1 MKRKKIIEENKS
13 TQYHIRK
20 KVTEELSRCIECNRC
35 LEQCPIVDEKIQIS
49 DLNKVT
55 KAKKDPSKIISDFIF
70 SCFQCGHCVP
80 VCPVHLH
87 RDQMMLLLKHNFKK
101 NKPWS
106 YRRYLLIRGP
116 HLSIL
121 RRILQKGFIFIR
133 KLKQRDLSS
142 LMETVPSENEDL
154 LFYPGCYIYSPQTIQ
169 ITLKLLD
176 HVGNPYGVL
185 GGLTTCCGVPQ
196 LLQGE
201 FDLADEYFK
210 NLLEQ
215 IQRIN
220 PKRIITNCAEC
231 LEALIIIKE
240 RYHQEYQV
248 STVTE
253 YLVEH
258 IHLFPSKTS
267 FEHISLLNSCRLSLK
282 YDKNKA
288 TKHAIEYFSVSD
300 KSKKKDESFHCCFH
314 WNHNTSRNN
323 IMQKQAI
330 IHRLST
336 ESKVIACDCLTC
348 FEEYKKMKTS
358 TTIIDIL
365 DLFAASIDE
374 NYGKDEL

>member
-1 MKRKKIIEENKS
+1 MKRKKLIEENKS
-13 TQYHIRK
+13 TYYHIRE

-35 LEQCPIVDEKIQIS
+35 LEQCPIADEKIQIS
-49 DLNKVT
+49 DLKKVT
-55 KAKKDPSKIISDFIF
+55 KAKKDSSRIISDFIF
-70 SCFQCGHCVP
+70 ACFQCGHCVP

-101 NKPWS
+101 NKPWG

-116 HLSIL
+116 HLRIL

-154 LFYPGCYIYSPQTIQ
+154 LFYPGCYIYSPRTIR

-210 NLLEQ
+210 HLHKQ

-231 LEALIIIKE
+231 LEALMIIKE

-258 IHLFPSKTS
+258 IHFFPSKTS
-267 FEHISLLNSCRLSLK
+267 FENVSLLKSCRLSLK
-282 YDKNKA
+282 YEMNEA
-288 TKHAIEYFSVSD
+288 TRHAIEYFSISD
-300 KSKKKDESFHCCFH
+300 ISKKNDESFHCCFH
-314 WNHNTSRNN
+314 WNHNASRNN

-330 IHRLST
+330 IQRLSN

-374 NYGKDEL
+374 YYGKD